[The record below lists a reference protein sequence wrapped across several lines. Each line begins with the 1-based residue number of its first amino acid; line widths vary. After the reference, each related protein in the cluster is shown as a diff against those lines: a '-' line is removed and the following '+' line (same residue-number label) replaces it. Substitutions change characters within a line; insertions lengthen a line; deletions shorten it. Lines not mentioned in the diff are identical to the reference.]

1 MIGSL
6 SRPMRFLVIG
16 SLALNLFGIG
26 AIAADAIMDRD
37 GHGGLFGHCRPPRFM
52 GLPSPRELREVLPEG
67 DQAKLD
73 DLLKANRDSFDQR
86 LDELFAAR
94 QVVADAIKAEPFDRA
109 KLETAFAALREREA
123 GMAAGAQDWLV
134 DFVAGL
140 DPQARAKVAELL
152 TRRHKPPDKPPE
164 NGPS

>member
-6 SRPMRFLVIG
+6 SRPLRLLLIG

-37 GHGGLFGHCRPPRFM
+37 GHGGLFGGHCRPRFM
-52 GLPSPRELREVLPEG
+52 GLPSPRELREVLPES

-73 DLLKANRDSFDQR
+73 TLLQANRPQFRQR
-86 LDELFAAR
+86 LDALFAAR
-94 QVVADAIKAEPFDRA
+94 QGVADAIKAEPFDRA
-109 KLETAFAALREREA
+109 RLVTAFGVLREQEA

-152 TRRHKPPDKPPE
+152 TRRHKPPDK
-164 NGPS
+164 GPS

>member
-6 SRPMRFLVIG
+6 SRPMRFLLVG

-52 GLPSPRELREVLPEG
+52 GLPSPRELREVLPEN

-73 DLLKANRDSFDQR
+73 SLLQAHKAQFRQR

-94 QVVADAIKAEPFDRA
+94 QGVTDAIKTEPFDRA
-109 KLETAFAALREREA
+109 KLATAFAARREREA
-123 GMAAGAQDWLV
+123 TMAAGAQDWLV
-134 DFVAGL
+134 DFV
-140 DPQARAKVAELL
+140 
-152 TRRHKPPDKPPE
+152 
-164 NGPS
+164 

>member
-6 SRPMRFLVIG
+6 SRPLRLILVG

-26 AIAADAIMDRD
+26 AIAADAIMDRN
-37 GHGGLFGHCRPPRFM
+37 GHGGLFGQGRPPRFS
-52 GLPSPRELREVLPEG
+52 GLPSPRELREVLPES

-73 DLLKANRDSFDQR
+73 KLLEANKAQFHQR

-109 KLETAFAALREREA
+109 KLETAFTALRERDA
-123 GMAAGAQDWLV
+123 AMAAGAQDWLIE
-134 DFVAGL
+134 FVAGL
-140 DPQARAKVAELL
+140 DPAGRAKVAELL
-152 TRRHKPPDKPPE
+152 TQRRRPPDKPPE

>member
-6 SRPMRFLVIG
+6 SRPMRFLLVG

-26 AIAADAIMDRD
+26 TIAADAIMDRD

-52 GLPSPRELREVLPEG
+52 GLPSPRELREVLPEN

-73 DLLKANRDSFDQR
+73 SLLQANRAQFHQR
-86 LDELFAAR
+86 LDEMFTAR

-109 KLETAFAALREREA
+109 KLESAFGALREQEA
-123 GMAAGAQDWLV
+123 GLASGAQNWLV

-152 TRRHKPPDKPPE
+152 TRRHKPPDK
-164 NGPS
+164 GPD

>member
-6 SRPMRFLVIG
+6 SRPVRLLLVG

-52 GLPSPRELREVLPEG
+52 GLPSPRELREVLPES

-73 DLLKANRDSFDQR
+73 ELLKANRDKFHQR

-94 QVVADAIKAEPFDRA
+94 QVVADAIKAEPFDRG
-109 KLETAFAALREREA
+109 KLETAFAALRERDA
-123 GMAAGAQDWLV
+123 AMAAGAQDWLV

-140 DPQARAKVAELL
+140 DPAGRAKVAELL
-152 TRRHKPPDKPPE
+152 TRRHKPPDKA
-164 NGPS
+164 PS